1 MKMILTLYNVILK
14 LLLNSKVSFR
24 RSPRLRNLVA
34 LRVKISP
41 FGRND
46 KKLFIR
52 QPIAVS
58 NFRMVINPSLKFIL
72 LFVFFFILFPLTI
85 TNAQFKLPKY
95 EVVTLDNGLTI
106 YLMEKKDVPI
116 ISFSAVFDAGAVRDG
131 SQNGLA
137 SFTIEALKFGT
148 ANYTKTQIDSIFNF
162 YGSSLNSYAR
172 LDYSALYTQF
182 MKDDLEKLLPVIKDV
197 ITNPTFPEEE
207 IVKRKQRWVAEL
219 DQAKESPRQVVGA
232 YYNKFLFADSPYG
245 NPVDGIKKTIELI
258 DRKQILSFYSANI
271 RSENCAIAVVG
282 DFDSDKMKSELTK
295 QFVQWKTTTSRL
307 INDSRFVG
315 KELKESAVYLINKD
329 NATET
334 TFMIGGFGVPMSNQ
348 DQIQIDVI
356 NTILGGRFT
365 SWLNDEL
372 RVNAGYTY
380 GARSRFASYKNAGS
394 FYISTFTATK
404 NTEPAIDL
412 ALKTYNRLFEKGID
426 EATLKSAKNFVKGQ
440 FPPGYETAGSL
451 AGFLT
456 QKYIYGLE
464 DAYINDFEKAVDAM
478 TVESANEIIKK
489 YFPKDNLQFV
499 LIGKADD
506 IRNIA
511 KKYGKVIEKN
521 ISEDGF

>member
-1 MKMILTLYNVILK
+1 MK
-14 LLLNSKVSFR
+14 KVLS
-24 RSPRLRNLVA
+24 
-34 LRVKISP
+34 I
-41 FGRND
+41 
-46 KKLFIR
+46 
-52 QPIAVS
+52 
-58 NFRMVINPSLKFIL
+58 
-72 LFVFFFILFPLTI
+72 ILFSIVLASAAS
-85 TNAQFKLPKY
+85 AQFKLPKY
-95 EVVTLDNGLTI
+95 DIVTLDNGLTI

-116 ISFSAVFDAGAVRDG
+116 ISFSAVFDAGTVRDG
-131 SQNGLA
+131 AQGGLA
-137 SFTIEALKFGT
+137 SFTAEALKFGT
-148 ANYTKTQIDSIFNF
+148 KNYTKNQIDSVFNF
-162 YGSSLNSYAR
+162 YGSSLNTYAR
-172 LDYSALYTQF
+172 LDYSGMYTQF
-182 MKDDLEKLLPVIKDV
+182 MKDDLGKLLPVIKDV

-207 IVKRKQRWVAEL
+207 IIKRKQRWIAEL
-219 DQAKESPRQVVGA
+219 DQAKESPRQVIGA

-245 NPVDGIKKTIELI
+245 NPVDGIKKTVEQI
-258 DRKQILSFYSANI
+258 DQKAITSFYSDNI

-282 DFDSDKMKSELTK
+282 DFDSDIMKSELSK
-295 QFVQWKTTTSRL
+295 NFGSWGTTTSKL
-307 INDSRFVG
+307 INDSRVIN

-329 NATET
+329 NARET
-334 TFMIGGFGVPMSNQ
+334 TFMIGGFGVPMSNS

-380 GARSRFASYKNAGS
+380 GARSRFASYKTAGS

-412 ALKTYNRLFEKGID
+412 ALKTYNRLFEGGID
-426 EATLKSAKNFVKGQ
+426 EATLKSATNYVKGQ
-440 FPPGYETAGSL
+440 FPPDYETARSL

-464 DAYINDFEKAVDAM
+464 DSYINDFEKTVDEM
-478 TVESANEIIKK
+478 TVEKANEIIHK

-506 IRNIA
+506 IREIA
-511 KKYGKVIEKN
+511 KKYGKVVEKN

>member
-1 MKMILTLYNVILK
+1 MKKHLST
-14 LLLNSKVSFR
+14 
-24 RSPRLRNLVA
+24 
-34 LRVKISP
+34 
-41 FGRND
+41 
-46 KKLFIR
+46 
-52 QPIAVS
+52 
-58 NFRMVINPSLKFIL
+58 IL
-72 LFVFFFILFPLTI
+72 LSIVFVSI
-85 TNAQFKLPKY
+85 TCAQFKLPGY

-116 ISFSAVFDAGAVRDG
+116 ISFSAVFDAGAIRDG
-131 SQNGLA
+131 EKNGLA
-137 SFTIEALKFGT
+137 SFTAEALKFGT
-148 ANYTKTQIDSIFNF
+148 KNYTKNQIDSIFNF
-162 YGSSLNSYAR
+162 YGSSLNTYAR
-172 LDYSALYTQF
+172 LDYSGLYTQF

-197 ITNPTFPEEE
+197 ITNPTFPEDE
-207 IVKRKQRWVAEL
+207 IIKRKQRWIAEL
-219 DQAKESPRQVVGA
+219 DQAKESPRQVIGA

-245 NPVDGIKKTIELI
+245 NPVDGIKKTIEQI
-258 DRKQILSFYSANI
+258 DRIQISDFYLKNI
-271 RSENCAIAVVG
+271 RSESCAIAVVG
-282 DFDSDKMKSELTK
+282 DFNSDKMKSELKKLFSDWRVT
-295 QFVQWKTTTSRL
+295 VPRL
-307 INDSRFVG
+307 IDDSRF
-315 KELKESAVYLINKD
+315 KKQDLKESGVYLINKD

-334 TFMIGGFGVPMSNQ
+334 TFMIGGFGVPMSNK

-380 GARSRFASYKNAGS
+380 GARSRFASYKTAGS

-404 NTEPAIDL
+404 NTGPAIDL
-412 ALKTYNRLFEKGID
+412 AIKTYNRLFEKGID
-426 EATLKSAKNFVKGQ
+426 EATLKSAKNYVKGQ
-440 FPPGYETAGSL
+440 FPPEYETTTSL

-464 DAYINDFEKAVDAM
+464 DSYINGFEKTVDGM

-506 IRNIA
+506 IREIA

>member
-1 MKMILTLYNVILK
+1 MKKFLTYASVM
-14 LLLNSKVSFR
+14 LNSFR
-24 RSPRLRNLVA
+24 HFLVA
-34 LRVKISP
+34 AIFS
-41 FGRND
+41 F
-46 KKLFIR
+46 LFLL
-52 QPIAVS
+52 S
-58 NFRMVINPSLKFIL
+58 NS
-72 LFVFFFILFPLTI
+72 
-85 TNAQFKLPKY
+85 NAQFKLPKY
-95 EVVTLDNGLTI
+95 EIVTLDNGLTI

-116 ISFSAVFDAGAVRDG
+116 ISFSVLFDAGAIKDG
-131 SQNGLA
+131 ETKGLS
-137 SFTIEALKFGT
+137 SFTAEALKFGT
-148 ANYTKTQIDSIFNF
+148 KNYSKDQIDSIFNF
-162 YGSSLNSYAR
+162 YGSSLNTYAR
-172 LDYSALYTQF
+172 LDYSGLYTEF
-182 MKDDLEKLLPVIKDV
+182 MKNDLDKLLPVIKDI

-207 IVKRKQRWVAEL
+207 IIKRKQRWVAEL
-219 DQAKESPRQVVGA
+219 DQAKESPRQVIGA
-232 YYNKFLFADSPYG
+232 YYNNFLFTDSPYG
-245 NPVDGIKKTIELI
+245 NPVDGIKKTIEAV
-258 DRKQILSFYSANI
+258 DRKAISSFYLDNV

-282 DFDSDKMKSELTK
+282 DFDSDKMKSELTNELGS
-295 QFVQWKTTTSRL
+295 WKVTTPRL
-307 INDSRFVG
+307 INDLRFTN
-315 KELKESAVYLINKD
+315 KDLKEPTVCLINKD

-348 DQIQIDVI
+348 EQIQIDVI

-380 GARSRFASYKNAGS
+380 GARSRFASYKTAGT

-412 ALKTYNRLFEKGID
+412 AIKTYNRLFEKGID
-426 EATLKSAKNFVKGQ
+426 EATLKSAKNYVKGQ
-440 FPPGYETAGSL
+440 FPPEYETAGSL

-464 DAYINDFEKAVDAM
+464 DSYINDFEKTVDEM
-478 TVESANEIIKK
+478 TVESSNEIIKK

-499 LIGKADD
+499 LIGKGDD

>member
-1 MKMILTLYNVILK
+1 MKKYLST
-14 LLLNSKVSFR
+14 
-24 RSPRLRNLVA
+24 
-34 LRVKISP
+34 
-41 FGRND
+41 
-46 KKLFIR
+46 
-52 QPIAVS
+52 
-58 NFRMVINPSLKFIL
+58 IL
-72 LFVFFFILFPLTI
+72 LSIVFVSVTC
-85 TNAQFKLPKY
+85 AQFKLPGY

-116 ISFSAVFDAGAVRDG
+116 ISFSAVFDAGAIRDG
-131 SQNGLA
+131 AQNGLA
-137 SFTIEALKFGT
+137 SFTAEALKFGT
-148 ANYTKTQIDSIFNF
+148 KNYTKNQIDSIFNF
-162 YGSSLNSYAR
+162 YGSSLNTYAR
-172 LDYSALYTQF
+172 LDYSGLYTQF

-197 ITNPTFPEEE
+197 ITNPTFPEDEL
-207 IVKRKQRWVAEL
+207 IKRKQRWIAEL
-219 DQAKESPRQVVGA
+219 DQAKESPRQVIGA

-245 NPVDGIKKTIELI
+245 NPVDGIKKTIEQI
-258 DRKQILSFYSANI
+258 DRVQISDFYLKNI
-271 RSENCAIAVVG
+271 RSESCAIAVVG
-282 DFDSDKMKSELTK
+282 DFDSDKMKSEL
-295 QFVQWKTTTSRL
+295 KTLFSDWRVTVPRL
-307 INDSRFVG
+307 IDDSRF
-315 KELKESAVYLINKD
+315 KKQDLKESGVYLINKD

-334 TFMIGGFGVPMSNQ
+334 TFMIGGFGVPMSNK

-380 GARSRFASYKNAGS
+380 GARSRFASYKTAGT
-394 FYISTFTATK
+394 FYISTYTQTK

-412 ALKTYNRLFEKGID
+412 AIKTYNRLFEKGID
-426 EATLKSAKNFVKGQ
+426 EATLKSAKNYVKGQ

-464 DAYINDFEKAVDAM
+464 DSYINDFEKTVDGM
-478 TVESANEIIKK
+478 TVDGANEIIKK

-499 LIGKADD
+499 LIGKAED
-506 IRNIA
+506 IREIA